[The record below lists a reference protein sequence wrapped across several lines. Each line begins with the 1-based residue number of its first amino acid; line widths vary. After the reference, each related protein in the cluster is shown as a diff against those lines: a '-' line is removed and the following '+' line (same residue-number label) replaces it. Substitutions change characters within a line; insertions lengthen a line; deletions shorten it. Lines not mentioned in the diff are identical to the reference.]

1 MIIHEYARSIR
12 SPKCNNQAAMR
23 VMDVDGSNIFL
34 AGLPCGMEI
43 NCGIERFATIKED
56 GYSRGINQTC
66 PARGGS
72 YLRSRQW
79 RELVFLHTA

>member
-1 MIIHEYARSIR
+1 MIIHEHARSIR
-12 SPKCNNQAAMR
+12 PPKCNNQAAMR
-23 VMDVDGSNIFL
+23 VMDVDGSSIFL

-43 NCGIERFATIKED
+43 NCGIERFTTIKED
-56 GYSRGINQTC
+56 GYSRGIKQTC
-66 PARGGS
+66 PARGGP